1 MEGPSANNCRRNGV
15 NPAISVKGTTPVFP
29 LNAKKCEFAKLC
41 PADSQLK
48 FNSA

>member
-1 MEGPSANNCRRNGV
+1 MLVLIFDVRYMLAS
-15 NPAISVKGTTPVFP
+15 VFP

-48 FNSA
+48 FNNA